1 MENEW
6 KKLLRRKATAS
17 HMCEENRTALG
28 QVETK
33 ADAIALY
40 IQTIDWALEEDYP
53 GLNVIRRYFQDCE
66 QYGIFVDKT
75 FSGET
80 LIDLPVYV
88 FHNCKGSIR
97 VGLNTSKR
105 IIPMLYFAN
114 GCDMTITSSNTLGL
128 RSRVPLYVFG
138 DNTVI
143 AESSED
149 IICRTYNFDV
159 K

>member
-1 MENEW
+1 
-6 KKLLRRKATAS
+6 
-17 HMCEENRTALG
+17 MCEENRTALG
-28 QVETK
+28 QVSSKEE
-33 ADAIALY
+33 AIALY
-40 IQTIDWALEEDYP
+40 IKTIDWALEEDYP
-53 GLNVIRRYFQDCE
+53 GLGVIRKYFRDCE
-66 QYGIFVDKT
+66 GQGIYIDKD

-88 FHNCKGSIR
+88 FHNCRGTIR
-97 VGLNTSKR
+97 VGLNREKR

-114 GCDMTITSSNTLGL
+114 GCDMTIISSNNLGL

-143 AESSED
+143 AEKSED
-149 IICRTYNFDV
+149 LICRTYNFEV